1 MNARIV
7 RIGNSKGVR
16 IPKPLLE
23 IAGLPEDV
31 ELHAENG
38 RITIVAGRLPR
49 SGWAEAAQELRERGE
64 DGILET
70 PPTRFDSEDW
80 EWR

>member
-1 MNARIV
+1 MKARIV

-23 IAGLPEDV
+23 RAGLPEDV
-31 ELHAENG
+31 ELHAEEG
-38 RITIVAGRLPR
+38 KIIIVAGRSPR
-49 SGWAEAAQELRERGE
+49 SGWAEAARKQHERGE
-64 DGILET
+64 DHLLAT
-70 PPTRFDSEDW
+70 PPPRFDSEEW